1 MWLQR
6 LPHGLHGSTAIR
18 ILHPAKQPRT
28 HRFTRAVRC
37 AIEPLAFLSPSAGSM
52 HVSFDSNVLIELRD
66 HIGDEAIR
74 RVIAQFKLDVAKR
87 VALLPG
93 LSGQDL
99 ARAAHALKGSALEV
113 GAVAMAEVAR
123 NLEQN
128 GASLAADDAASQIET
143 LGRLAAEAFDALDQ
157 VASGRL

>member
-1 MWLQR
+1 
-6 LPHGLHGSTAIR
+6 
-18 ILHPAKQPRT
+18 
-28 HRFTRAVRC
+28 
-37 AIEPLAFLSPSAGSM
+37 M

-87 VALLPG
+87 LALLPG